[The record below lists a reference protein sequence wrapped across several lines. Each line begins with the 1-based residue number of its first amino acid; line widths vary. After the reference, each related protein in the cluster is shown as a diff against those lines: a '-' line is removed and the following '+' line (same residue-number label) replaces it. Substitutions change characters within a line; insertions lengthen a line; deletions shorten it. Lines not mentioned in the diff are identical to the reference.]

1 MQQIFLIQK
10 YFLTDYATLA
20 QGQVSETEKLNEKN
34 LSLEL
39 IIALRVCR
47 MGELFWSVNI
57 QVSVWHIQHSVASL
71 KNHK

>member
-20 QGQVSETEKLNEKN
+20 QGQVSETEKLNEKKSVPRIN
-34 LSLEL
+34 YCLNSLK
-39 IIALRVCR
+39 
-47 MGELFWSVNI
+47 GELFWSVNI

>member
-39 IIALRVCR
+39 IIALR
-47 MGELFWSVNI
+47 GELFWSVNI